1 MLKWLEHAWYQND
14 MKAQLS
20 CGLLSPLTLI
30 FWLVSVI
37 RRLLF
42 TLGVK
47 KSVTIDVPVIIVG
60 NISVGG
66 NGKTPLVIWL
76 AHFLRS
82 QGYSPGVLSRGYGGN
97 ATNYPISVTPQS
109 LAVDVGDEPLLMIN
123 HINCPLVVDPIRA
136 RGANALLNKHDCDVI
151 ICDDGL
157 QHYALARDIEL
168 VVIDGQR
175 RLGNGCLLP
184 MGPLREGKWRLST
197 VDFVVCNG
205 GNAHKGEYAM
215 QLAPSN
221 LVNVKNPEQTK
232 MLSEFSGPVIA
243 AAAIGNPQRF
253 FSLLQQHKLAL
264 KNCLSF
270 KDHHQF
276 TAHDLPQETVL
287 MTEKDAVK
295 CRDFAHDDWW
305 YLPVSAQ
312 LNTEFEQQL
321 LTKLKTI

>member
-20 CGLLSPLTLI
+20 RWLLSPLTLL

-37 RRLLF
+37 RRWLF

-47 KSVTIDVPVIIVG
+47 KTVSIDAPVIIVG

-109 LAVDVGDEPLLMIN
+109 LASDVGDEPLLMIE
-123 HINCPLVVDPIRA
+123 HIKCPLVVDPIRA
-136 RGANALLNKHDCDVI
+136 RGASSLQNKHACDVI

-175 RLGNGCLLP
+175 RLGNGFLLP

-205 GNAHKGEYAM
+205 GNADKGEYAM
-215 QLAPSN
+215 HLAPSN
-221 LVNVKNPEQTK
+221 LVNVKNPERTK
-232 MLSEFSGPVIA
+232 LLSELSEPVIA

-253 FSLLQQHKLAL
+253 FSLLQHHKLAL
-264 KNCLSF
+264 KSCLSF

-276 TAHDLPQETVL
+276 TADDLPQDTVL

-321 LTKLKTI
+321 LTKLKII